1 MRNVKLTND
10 DLNKVVKAVK
20 KTRQS
25 AKILLNTR
33 FNEIEVVIG
42 MNASPKKEDA
52 IMDAVWDL
60 GLPLRNLVVVCGDSS
75 ELRNYKVVRV

>member
-1 MRNVKLTND
+1 MSNVKLTND
-10 DLNKVVKAVK
+10 DLNKVVQAIK

-33 FNEIEVVIG
+33 FNEIVVVIG
-42 MNASPKKEDA
+42 MNPSPKKEDA

-60 GLPLRNLVVVCGDSS
+60 GLPLRNYVGVCDDSS
-75 ELRNYKVVRV
+75 ELRKYKVVRV

>member
-1 MRNVKLTND
+1 MSNVKLTND
-10 DLNKVVKAVK
+10 DLNKVVEAVK

-25 AKILLNTR
+25 AKIFLNTR

-42 MNASPKKEDA
+42 MNASEKKEDA

-60 GLPLRNLVVVCGDSS
+60 GLPLRNLVSVCGDTSGMS
-75 ELRNYKVVRV
+75 DYKVVRV

>member
-1 MRNVKLTND
+1 MSNVKLTND
-10 DLNKVVKAVK
+10 DLRKVVEAVK

-25 AKILLNTR
+25 AKIFLNTH

-42 MNASPKKEDA
+42 MNASEKKEDA

-60 GLPLRNLVVVCGDSS
+60 GLPLRNLVGVCGDSS
-75 ELRNYKVVRV
+75 ELSKYKVIYV

>member
-1 MRNVKLTND
+1 MSNVKLTND

-25 AKILLNTR
+25 AKIFLNTR

-42 MNASPKKEDA
+42 MNASEKKEDA

-60 GLPLRNLVVVCGDSS
+60 GLPLRNYVGVCGESS